1 MMQTLIS
8 PINLNQIPGHSGGKA
23 EQIQQLMTRGVP
35 VPQTF
40 VCVWDAYENQQ
51 QDKTAVLVQLRQEL
65 IQIIDPQKAYAI
77 RSSANVEDG
86 LNFSFAGQFIS
97 LLNVQGVDNV
107 LDAVQQVWDSM
118 ETVNLDVYVDLA
130 NFSKDH
136 LRMAVIIQEM
146 VNPIVSGV
154 SFSKNPITGLDEIVV
169 EAVCGSGVSLV
180 QEGSTPDRW
189 VFKWGDWVEQP
200 EQTSIDED
208 VIAEVVAQTAK
219 MAKLYGFPLDLEWVY
234 DGTAV
239 YWVQMREITTGG
251 DLSIYSNRISRE
263 VLPGLIKPLIW
274 SVNTWM
280 VNSAWIKIFTELI
293 GPNTI
298 KPQDLSKAF
307 YYQAYFSMGTI
318 GRIFAAL
325 GMPQE
330 TLEVMLGLEGGDQRP
345 KFRPSAKI
353 LRHVPRMLTF
363 AIDKLRYSRKLDVF
377 LPEMDQTFKSF
388 GNKSL
393 DEMAE
398 QELLAEIDALCRFTQ
413 RAAYANI
420 VGPLLMQLYNG
431 LLRANLQKQGVDYD
445 QFNLSYHLDNIE
457 EYDPNPNL
465 DALYAQYVLL
475 DEPVLAQ
482 IEAGNYADFQ
492 RMAGIKDLQTAVSA
506 FIDQFGHL
514 SDSGNDFSKRPWR
527 EDPDLVLKM
536 IINRRHVDH
545 DSLMENYKR
554 EGTDKESYHW
564 DTLPISRVTRWR
576 LGWQYQRAR
585 QFRYY
590 REAVSFKYTYGYGL
604 LRNYFLA
611 LADHLVQRQII
622 RQPDDIFYLYK
633 SEIEAIVNENSQ
645 IDYQALIEKRKQ
657 EIQDAQNIVLP
668 EIIYGDQPP
677 PLETYDK
684 DQKRLS
690 GIPTSGGYFQGPVR
704 VIQTISDFD
713 KMAPGAV
720 LVVPFSDVSWTPL
733 FARAG
738 AIIAESGGILSH
750 SSIVAREYKVPAV
763 VSVTG
768 ACRIL
773 KDDMHV
779 IVDGFKGEI
788 FLNHQ

>member
-1 MMQTLIS
+1 MMQTLIC
-8 PINLNQIPGHSGGKA
+8 PIKPNQIPGRSGGKA
-23 EQIQQLMTRGVP
+23 KLIQQLMTRGIL

-40 VCVWDAYENQQ
+40 VCLWDAYENQQ
-51 QDKTAVLVQLRQEL
+51 QDKTAVLAQLRQEL

-118 ETVNLDVYVDLA
+118 ETVNLDVYVNLA
-130 NFSKDH
+130 NFSKNQ
-136 LRMAVIIQEM
+136 LRMAVIVQEM

-169 EAVCGSGVSLV
+169 EAVCGSGISLV

-200 EQTSIDED
+200 ERTGIDED

-219 MAKLYGFPLDLEWVY
+219 IAKSYGSPLDLEWVY

-251 DLSIYSNRISRE
+251 DLSIYSNRMSRE
-263 VLPGLIKPLIW
+263 MLPGLIKPLIW
-274 SVNTWM
+274 SVNTWV
-280 VNSAWIKIFTELI
+280 VNSAWIDIFTELI
-293 GPNTI
+293 GPNNI
-298 KPQDLSKAF
+298 EPQDLSKAF
-307 YYQAYFSMGTI
+307 YYQAYFNMGTI

-330 TLEVMLGLEGGDQRP
+330 TLEIMLGLEGGDQRP

-353 LRHVPRMLTF
+353 SRHVPRMLKF
-363 AIDKLRYSRKLDVF
+363 AIAKLRYSRELEAF

-388 GNKSL
+388 GKKSL
-393 DEMAE
+393 NEMAE
-398 QELLAEIDALCRFTQ
+398 QALLAEIDALCRFTQ
-413 RAAYANI
+413 KAAYANI
-420 VGPLLMQLYNG
+420 AGPLLMQLYNG
-431 LLRANLQKQGVDYD
+431 LLRANLRKQGVDYD

-457 EYDPNPNL
+457 DFDPNMNL
-465 DALYAQYVLL
+465 DALYAQYVQL
-475 DEPVLAQ
+475 DEPVMAQ

-536 IINRRHVDH
+536 IINRRHIDH
-545 DSLMENYKR
+545 EGLMESYKI
-554 EGTDKESYHW
+554 EVAQKESYHW

-576 LGWQYQRAR
+576 LGWHYQRAR

-590 REAVSFKYTYGYGL
+590 REAISFKYTYGYGL

-622 RQPDDIFYLYK
+622 QQPDDIFFLYK

-645 IDYQALIEKRKQ
+645 MDYQALIEKRKQ
-657 EIQDAQNIVLP
+657 EIVDAQDIVLP

-677 PLETYDK
+677 PLKTYDR

-788 FLNHQ
+788 FLNRQ